1 MKSITI
7 DVRSIEEF
15 EYDGHAE
22 NSINIPLDRIPDK
35 VAELMDYEQITLVC
49 RSGGRAGIAQSL
61 LRNAGHTNV
70 QNLGPWQTLV
80 C

>member
-1 MKSITI
+1 MKTI
-7 DVRSIEEF
+7 KVDVRSIEEW
-15 EYDGHAE
+15 EYDGHAQC
-22 NSINIPLDRIPDK
+22 SINIPLDQIPMKLQD
-35 VAELMDYEQITLVC
+35 LMQYEEVDFVC

-61 LRNAGHTNV
+61 LSNAGHTNV

>member
-1 MKSITI
+1 MKTI
-7 DVRSIEEF
+7 KVDVRSTEEW
-15 EYDGHAE
+15 EYDGHAQC
-22 NSINIPLDRIPDK
+22 SINIPLDQIPTKLQD
-35 VAELMDYEQITLVC
+35 LMQIEEVVFVC